1 MDLYEQ
7 PYDPKH
13 PVICFDERPCQLIGD
28 AIIPIPIKPGS
39 PKKEHYEYIRNG
51 TCCVFLAFEPLAGKR
66 LICVKERRTMV
77 DYADFMRLLADQ
89 YPEAETIL
97 LVQDNLNTHTAGSFY
112 NALPPDDA
120 FQLGRRFEYHYTP
133 KKGSWL
139 NMAEIELSALSK
151 QCLDRRIADMKRLI
165 DEVSAWEQERN
176 AIGATVRWR
185 FNKDNARVK
194 LQRHYSN
201 LLNWCYRA
209 LVVIEMIPLRS
220 ISLPAA
226 CSQKGLYMNKSY
238 SD

>member
-1 MDLYEQ
+1 MEDVLDLYEQ
-7 PYDPKH
+7 PYDPKR
-13 PVICFDERPCQLIGD
+13 PVICFDERPCQLICD

-51 TCCVFLAFEPLAGKR
+51 TCCIFFGLEPHEGKR
-66 LICVKERRTMV
+66 LVCVKERRTMV
-77 DYADFMRLLADQ
+77 DYADFMRLLANQ

-112 NALPPDDA
+112 KALPPDNA
-120 FQLGRRFEYHYTP
+120 FDLAKRFEYHYTP

-165 DEVSAWEQERN
+165 DEVSAWQQERN
-176 AIGATVRWR
+176 EIRATVRWR

-194 LQRHYSN
+194 LKRHYSN
-201 LLNWCYRA
+201 LQN
-209 LVVIEMIPLRS
+209 
-220 ISLPAA
+220 
-226 CSQKGLYMNKSY
+226 
-238 SD
+238 

>member
-1 MDLYEQ
+1 MEDVLDLYEQ

-39 PKKEHYEYIRNG
+39 PKKEHYEYVRNG

-112 NALPPDDA
+112 NALPPNDA

-133 KKGSWL
+133 KKRSWL

-151 QCLDRRIADMKRLI
+151 QCLDRRIADLKRLI

-201 LLNWCYRA
+201 LLN
-209 LVVIEMIPLRS
+209 
-220 ISLPAA
+220 
-226 CSQKGLYMNKSY
+226 
-238 SD
+238 

>member
-1 MDLYEQ
+1 MEDVLDLYEQ

-185 FNKDNARVK
+185 FNKDNARIK

-201 LLNWCYRA
+201 LLN
-209 LVVIEMIPLRS
+209 
-220 ISLPAA
+220 
-226 CSQKGLYMNKSY
+226 
-238 SD
+238 

>member
-1 MDLYEQ
+1 MEDVLDLYEQ

-28 AIIPIPIKPGS
+28 AIIPIPMKTGS

-51 TCCVFLAFEPLAGKR
+51 TCCIFLAFEPLAGKR
-66 LICVKERRTMV
+66 LICVKEHRTMV
-77 DYADFMRLLADQ
+77 DYADFMRLLSDQ

-112 NALPPDDA
+112 NALSPEDA
-120 FQLGRRFEYHYTP
+120 FQLARRFEYHYTP

-201 LLNWCYRA
+201 LLN
-209 LVVIEMIPLRS
+209 
-220 ISLPAA
+220 
-226 CSQKGLYMNKSY
+226 
-238 SD
+238 

>member
-1 MDLYEQ
+1 MEDVLDLYEQ

-13 PVICFDERPCQLIGD
+13 PIICFDERPCQLIGD

-39 PKKEHYEYIRNG
+39 PKKEHYEYVRNG

-77 DYADFMRLLADQ
+77 DYADFMRLLVDQ

-112 NALPPDDA
+112 NALPPEDA
-120 FQLGRRFEYHYTP
+120 FQLARRFEYHYTP

-165 DEVSAWEQERN
+165 DEVSAWEKERN

-201 LLNWCYRA
+201 LLN
-209 LVVIEMIPLRS
+209 
-220 ISLPAA
+220 
-226 CSQKGLYMNKSY
+226 
-238 SD
+238 

>member
-1 MDLYEQ
+1 MEDVLDLYGQ

-201 LLNWCYRA
+201 LLN
-209 LVVIEMIPLRS
+209 
-220 ISLPAA
+220 
-226 CSQKGLYMNKSY
+226 
-238 SD
+238 

>member
-1 MDLYEQ
+1 MTCDFIWHMEDVLDLYEQ
-7 PYDPKH
+7 PYDPKR

-77 DYADFMRLLADQ
+77 DYADFMKLLAQ
-89 YPEAETIL
+89 YYPDAEAIM

-112 NALPPDDA
+112 EALPPDDA
-120 FQLGRRFEYHYTP
+120 FQLAKRFEYHYTP

-151 QCLDRRIADMKRLI
+151 QCLDRRIASMKKLA
-165 DEVSAWEQERN
+165 DEVSIWEQERN
-176 AIGATVRWR
+176 AIGATVKWK
-185 FNKDNARVK
+185 FNKNNARIK
-194 LQRHYSN
+194 LQRHYLN
-201 LLNWCYRA
+201 L
-209 LVVIEMIPLRS
+209 
-220 ISLPAA
+220 
-226 CSQKGLYMNKSY
+226 Q
-238 SD
+238 D

>member
-1 MDLYEQ
+1 MEDVLDLYEQ

-139 NMAEIELSALSK
+139 NMAEIEISALSK

-201 LLNWCYRA
+201 LLN
-209 LVVIEMIPLRS
+209 
-220 ISLPAA
+220 
-226 CSQKGLYMNKSY
+226 
-238 SD
+238 

>member
-1 MDLYEQ
+1 M
-7 PYDPKH
+7 
-13 PVICFDERPCQLIGD
+13 
-28 AIIPIPIKPGS
+28 
-39 PKKEHYEYIRNG
+39 
-51 TCCVFLAFEPLAGKR
+51 
-66 LICVKERRTMV
+66 
-77 DYADFMRLLADQ
+77 
-89 YPEAETIL
+89 
-97 LVQDNLNTHTAGSFY
+97 VQDNLNTHTAGSFY

-201 LLNWCYRA
+201 LLN
-209 LVVIEMIPLRS
+209 
-220 ISLPAA
+220 
-226 CSQKGLYMNKSY
+226 
-238 SD
+238 

>member
-1 MDLYEQ
+1 MEDVLDLYEQ

-13 PVICFDERPCQLIGD
+13 LVICFDERPCQLIGD

-201 LLNWCYRA
+201 LLN
-209 LVVIEMIPLRS
+209 
-220 ISLPAA
+220 
-226 CSQKGLYMNKSY
+226 
-238 SD
+238 